1 MQTKDLT
8 IEYAVTF
15 KSNRGNFNHQPITTL
30 VNNTGLTGDDFIS
43 LYRIRRSPFAL
54 SADDAI
60 GHQVAIGVPQTS

>member
-30 VNNTGLTGDDFIS
+30 VNNTGLYLYIELEDLLS
-43 LYRIRRSPFAL
+43 LCLQMMQLDIKL
-54 SADDAI
+54 
-60 GHQVAIGVPQTS
+60 Q